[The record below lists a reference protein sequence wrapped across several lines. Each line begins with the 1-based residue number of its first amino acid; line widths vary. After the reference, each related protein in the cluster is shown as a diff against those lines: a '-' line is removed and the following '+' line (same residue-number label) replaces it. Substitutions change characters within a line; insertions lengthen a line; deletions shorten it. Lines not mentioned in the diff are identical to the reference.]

1 MPLDTTGMASWHE
14 VVTHLANA
22 SKSVRLLAPLRQE
35 WQLPFDQ
42 EFLTYASPPA
52 SDRRY
57 LLTSPR
63 RPDDREASFLLGLQR
78 LRWQVMWV
86 NSPPSLLGVI
96 IDDGVVYVSAN
107 ATRAFKIADAHMV
120 RGLSSHFDR
129 IWETGQTHPGVEIVY
144 DDVLATVGPTPVP
157 QIQIA
162 TQAQWDHI
170 VHTLARRTDDVYRME
185 PRQFEELV
193 AELLQRDDPGR
204 KIQLTPPQGD
214 GGRDILVFNDT
225 VLGRHLFLVE
235 CKRYAPDRPID
246 VGLVRQFY
254 GVVEGERATAGALV
268 TTSYFTG
275 PATAWAPDRNL
286 EYRISLVDY
295 NGLQEWLRRHGG

>member
-107 ATRAFKIADAHMV
+107 ATRASAYLRTSIGSGK
-120 RGLSSHFDR
+120 
-129 IWETGQTHPGVEIVY
+129 Q
-144 DDVLATVGPTPVP
+144 
-157 QIQIA
+157 
-162 TQAQWDHI
+162 
-170 VHTLARRTDDVYRME
+170 ARRTPALRLSTMMCLRPWGQRRFRRSRSQRKPNGITSFIPWHGE
-185 PRQFEELV
+185 PTMSTGWSPDSSRNS
-193 AELLQRDDPGR
+193 LL
-204 KIQLTPPQGD
+204 
-214 GGRDILVFNDT
+214 
-225 VLGRHLFLVE
+225 
-235 CKRYAPDRPID
+235 
-246 VGLVRQFY
+246 
-254 GVVEGERATAGALV
+254 
-268 TTSYFTG
+268 SYFRGTT
-275 PATAWAPDRNL
+275 PAARSN
-286 EYRISLVDY
+286 
-295 NGLQEWLRRHGG
+295 